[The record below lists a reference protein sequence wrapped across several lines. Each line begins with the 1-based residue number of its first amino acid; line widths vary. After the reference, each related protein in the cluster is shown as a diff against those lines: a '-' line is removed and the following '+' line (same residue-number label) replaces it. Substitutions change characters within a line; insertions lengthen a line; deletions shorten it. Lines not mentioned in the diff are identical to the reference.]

1 MATTPNFGW
10 PTPDDTDQV
19 SEGAAAIRGLGDA
32 IDSSVT
38 AQGTAIAGLE
48 SGLDGKVAKAG
59 DTMTGGLVAPNVGLG
74 VTTAASDTIALDFST
89 GDGFVSRQVS
99 GTAVVVTGS
108 NYAAG
113 RTKTL
118 RLIGGANAASLAV
131 PSEWVFVGQAAGTAL
146 GTAVTAVLTA
156 TAFGTTASSVVAAF
170 AEEA

>member
-38 AQGTAIAGLE
+38 AQGTAITGLE

-74 VTTAASDTIALDFST
+74 VTTAGSDTIALDFST
-89 GDGFVSRQVS
+89 GDGFVSRQVT

-118 RLIGGANAASLAV
+118 RIVGGTAVASLAV